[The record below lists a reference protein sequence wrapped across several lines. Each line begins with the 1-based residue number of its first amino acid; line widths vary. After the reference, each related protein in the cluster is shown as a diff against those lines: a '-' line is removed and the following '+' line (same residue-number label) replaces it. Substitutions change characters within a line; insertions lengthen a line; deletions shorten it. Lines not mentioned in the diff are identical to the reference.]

1 MKKVF
6 FIIWLLLIEL
16 NLTLYADNSAQNLTM
31 TYEEVLKTAEKTVQK
46 SIDEF
51 GINDIRTAET
61 YYNTGQ
67 IFYSIPDYKQALI
80 YNQKALDIL

>member
-31 TYEEVLKTAEKTVQK
+31 TYEELVKTAEKTVQK

-51 GINDIRTAET
+51 NDL
-61 YYNTGQ
+61 
-67 IFYSIPDYKQALI
+67 F
-80 YNQKALDIL
+80 